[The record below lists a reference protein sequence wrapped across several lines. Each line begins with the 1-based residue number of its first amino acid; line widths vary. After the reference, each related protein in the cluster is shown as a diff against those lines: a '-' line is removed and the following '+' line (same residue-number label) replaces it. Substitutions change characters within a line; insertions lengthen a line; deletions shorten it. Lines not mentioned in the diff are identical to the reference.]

1 MKKHIQPFI
10 ILKDDSTGFVFIQ
23 QTSGL
28 LISCKVWEF
37 KRQEDFDKYAP
48 KLSNNGLQIGDYRI
62 VITFWGT
69 LSKQPLTEEDFKGMG
84 KVLRDMAQFFYD
96 ERIAKS
102 PEYYDKYRKERV

>member
-62 VITFWGT
+62 VITFWGS
-69 LSKQPLTEEDFKGMG
+69 LSKSVDPDKCSSIQQ
-84 KVLRDMAQFFYD
+84 VLQDMAQFFYD